1 MASSDFLNLDLP
13 DQCLSLAGEIN
24 KVYQHLPWAMKN
36 EAVSRLKRQIHQLAQ
51 DVQKAKDSKSGP
63 QTQKRLQN
71 AVALVHECVPLMN
84 LCVRKA
90 LLSPDLNERWLK
102 RLNAI
107 EKQLAEWLKAF
118 P

>member
-1 MASSDFLNLDLP
+1 MAKSDFLNLNLP

-36 EAVSRLKRQIHQLAQ
+36 EAVSRLKRQIHQLAE
-51 DVQKAKDSKSGP
+51 DVQKAKDSKNSV
-63 QTQKRLQN
+63 TTEKRLQN
-71 AVALVHECVPLMN
+71 AIALVHECAPLMN
-84 LCVRKA
+84 LCLRKA

-107 EKQLAEWLKAF
+107 EKQLNEWLKAC
-118 P
+118 